1 MVSALVRTAISTPH
15 NIHPY
20 QYQRQACLSP
30 KFGLYGLISI
40 QIFSVENETSMIM
53 QHLNKLSS
61 KYMFA
66 VHKYYLKNV
75 SLQEVNKSIQGN
87 SIEALYSFDYL
98 LIHLQRMTAAC
109 SVPEG
114 FPKMWA
120 HMGMFQADGPF
131 RLS

>member
-1 MVSALVRTAISTPH
+1 MSALVRTAISTPH

-75 SLQEVNKSIQGN
+75 SLQEVNKYIQGN
-87 SIEALYSFDYL
+87 SIDALYSFDYL

-120 HMGMFQADGPF
+120 HMGMFQVDGPF